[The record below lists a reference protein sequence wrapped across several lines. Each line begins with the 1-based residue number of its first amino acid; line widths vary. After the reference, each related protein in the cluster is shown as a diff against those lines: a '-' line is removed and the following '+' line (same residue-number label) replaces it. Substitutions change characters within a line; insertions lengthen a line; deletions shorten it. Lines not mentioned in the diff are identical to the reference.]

1 MQCIQLRRGDPPVMT
16 VDVVLSGEFHQ
27 SHTSVKIDGTTYN
40 SAQTV
45 KVKKGT
51 RVTVIASAT
60 SLKFGKNCTIALNG
74 TIVAKGT
81 QNGGA
86 ASYTF
91 TVTDNCSISFTVN
104 GAAEYMRFYSAAIT
118 MPAT

>member
-27 SHTSVKIDGTTYN
+27 SHTSVEIDGTTYN

-51 RVTVIASAT
+51 SVTVIASAT
-60 SLKFGKNCTIALNG
+60 SPKFRKNCEIALNG
-74 TIVAKGT
+74 TIVAKGSQT
-81 QNGGA
+81 SG

-91 TVTDNCSISFTVN
+91 TVTDNCSISFTIN
-104 GAAEYMRFYSAAIT
+104 GGGSEFMQFYSAAIT

>member
-16 VDVVLSGEFHQ
+16 VDVALSGSFHN
-27 SHTSVKIDGTTYN
+27 SYTSVEIDGTTYD

-51 RVTVIASAT
+51 SGTVIASSHST
-60 SLKFGKNCTIALNG
+60 KFRRNCSITLNG
-74 TIVAKGT
+74 NIVAKGT
-81 QNGGA
+81 ANGKA

-91 TVTDNCSISFTVN
+91 TVTDNCSILFTKKGSGSVTI
-104 GAAEYMRFYSAAIT
+104 FYVADIT

>member
-16 VDVVLSGEFHQ
+16 VDVVLSGSFH
-27 SHTSVKIDGTTYN
+27 HNYTSVVIDGINYA

-51 RVTVIASAT
+51 SVTVMVSGGHMFTKPCKIT
-60 SLKFGKNCTIALNG
+60 LNG
-74 TIVAKGT
+74 MVVAQGSQT
-81 QNGGA
+81 SG

-91 TVTDNCSISFTVN
+91 TVTDNCSISFVRHSSV
-104 GAAEYMRFYSAAIT
+104 AEYYTAAIT

>member
-16 VDVVLSGEFHQ
+16 VDVVLSGNFHR
-27 SHTSVKIDGTTYN
+27 SYTSVKIDGTTYN

-51 RVTVIASAT
+51 SVTIMVSGSHMYT
-60 SLKFGKNCTIALNG
+60 RPCEIALNG
-74 TIVAKGT
+74 TIVAQGSQT
-81 QNGGA
+81 SG

-91 TVTDNCSISFTVN
+91 TVTDNCSISF
-104 GAAEYMRFYSAAIT
+104 ARHSSFAEYYTAAIT